1 MSLGVT
7 DPVFRVSKPQEIADY
22 IIGYYDLIL
31 ITEFFDESLILLKHL
46 LSLDFTDI
54 VYLKAKEN
62 SKKKFTQKDLSQ
74 ETKELILKRQNIDI
88 VLYNTAN
95 ATLWRKIDHF
105 GRSKM
110 EYELNKFRKM
120 KEEADPNETLL
131 SLEGKRFMEYMK
143 KQQHYE
149 KDVNS

>member
-1 MSLGVT
+1 LSLGVT

-62 SKKKFTQKDLSQ
+62 SKKKFTQEDLSQ

>member
-62 SKKKFTQKDLSQ
+62 SKKKFTQEDLSQ

>member
-1 MSLGVT
+1 MT
-7 DPVFRVSKPQEIADY
+7 DPVFRTSYPQEIADY
-22 IIGYYDLIL
+22 IIDYYDLIL
-31 ITEFFDESLILLKHL
+31 ITEYFDESLILLKNL

-62 SKKKFTQKDLSQ
+62 SKKKFTQEDLSQ
-74 ETKELILKRQNIDI
+74 ETKELILKRQNIDS

-110 EYELNKFRKM
+110 EYELNKFRKI
-120 KEEADPNETLL
+120 KEQADPNETLL
-131 SLEGKRFMEYMK
+131 SLEGKKFMEYMK
-143 KQQHYE
+143 KKQHYE
-149 KDVNS
+149 KDVYS

>member
-1 MSLGVT
+1 MT

-62 SKKKFTQKDLSQ
+62 SKKKFTQEDLSQ

>member
-1 MSLGVT
+1 VT

-62 SKKKFTQKDLSQ
+62 SKKKFTQEDLSQ

>member
-1 MSLGVT
+1 MT
-7 DPVFRVSKPQEIADY
+7 DPVFRTSYPQEIADY
-22 IIGYYDLIL
+22 IIDYYDLIL
-31 ITEFFDESLILLKHL
+31 ITEYFDESLILLKNL

-62 SKKKFTQKDLSQ
+62 SKKKFTQEDLSQ
-74 ETKELILKRQNIDI
+74 ETKELILKRQNIDS

-110 EYELNKFRKM
+110 EYELNKFRKI
-120 KEEADPNETLL
+120 KEQADPNETLL
-131 SLEGKRFMEYMK
+131 SLEGKKFMEYMK

>member
-1 MSLGVT
+1 MT
-7 DPVFRVSKPQEIADY
+7 DPVFMVANLQDIVDY

-31 ITEFFDESLILLKHL
+31 ITEYFDESLILLKHL

-62 SKKKFTQKDLSQ
+62 SKKKFTQEDLSE
-74 ETKELILKRQNIDI
+74 ETKELILKRQNIDS
-88 VLYNTAN
+88 VLYNAAN

-105 GRSKM
+105 GRSRM
-110 EYELNKFRKM
+110 EDELNKFRKI
-120 KEEADPNETLL
+120 KEQADPNETLL
-131 SLEGKRFMEYMK
+131 SLEGKKFMDYMK
-143 KQQHYE
+143 NHQHDD